1 MGEKERQEIL
11 CQLKRTSS
19 QSWGGGTRRA
29 EGGAGE
35 MGSHQE
41 RVQDKTS
48 ERGWVQNELERQ
60 AGVQLKQMGT
70 AERMWWYWGS
80 AAAKNWNS

>member
-1 MGEKERQEIL
+1 
-11 CQLKRTSS
+11 
-19 QSWGGGTRRA
+19 
-29 EGGAGE
+29 